1 MFRKGKI
8 GWLLL
13 NIFEAL
19 LLIVAGVLA
28 MAYCQNEGFQNAII
42 LTIGCLVIADSV
54 LRIVLDVVSVVNI
67 GDVTLIKTTYGQA
80 VTGALEMACGVLL
93 VVIGSDLETATIVF
107 RFIGIFI
114 GTLVAIAGLV
124 AIVYAIVYLI
134 KKAGETWKNI
144 VLIVIGVLLIAG
156 GITAAILLE
165 RNILVIFLVLFGIV
179 LALAGALVLYL
190 TIAFYVDIK
199 RAEKAEKATASMNKE
214 VVEVQA
220 EEPVTEE
227 EKKEDTPAAET
238 KAEENQTEEPPSE
251 AKEEEP
257 EAKDEPAEETKENA
271 LSEDKPSEE

>member
-1 MFRKGKI
+1 MFRKGKL

-28 MAYCQNEGFQNAII
+28 MAYCQNKGFQNAII
-42 LTIGCLVIADSV
+42 LTIGCLVIADAV

-93 VVIGSDLETATIVF
+93 VVIGTDLESATIVF
-107 RFIGIFI
+107 HFIGIFI

-124 AIVYAIVYLI
+124 AIVYAIVYLV

-156 GITAAILLE
+156 CITAAILLE
-165 RNILVIFLVLFGIV
+165 RNILVIFLVLFGII

-190 TIAFYVDIK
+190 TIAYYVEIK

-214 VVEVQA
+214 VVEVET
-220 EEPVTEE
+220 EEPTTE
-227 EKKEDTPAAET
+227 EKKEETPVEET
-238 KAEENQTEEPPSE
+238 KTEETSSE
-251 AKEEEP
+251 EKSDESDAKEE
-257 EAKDEPAEETKENA
+257 PADDNADKPEETA
-271 LSEDKPSEE
+271 SEDKPNEE

>member
-1 MFRKGKI
+1 MFRKGKV

-93 VVIGSDLETATIVF
+93 VVIGTDLESATIVF

-124 AIVYAIVYLI
+124 AIVYAILYLI

-190 TIAFYVDIK
+190 TIAFYVEIK

-214 VVEVQA
+214 VVEVET
-220 EEPVTEE
+220 EEPTTE
-227 EKKEDTPAAET
+227 EKKEETPVEETKTEETPA
-238 KAEENQTEEPPSE
+238 EEKSDESD
-251 AKEEEP
+251 AKEEPADDNADKP
-257 EAKDEPAEETKENA
+257 EKTA
-271 LSEDKPSEE
+271 SEDKPYEE